1 MTHRS
6 VQIASLVVQD
16 EHHGNYRRI
25 LLEMQNVRS
34 HHEWRKNHHG
44 QRPYA
49 VSWTLLPERVH
60 WQNFQDHCM
69 MTIRADRIRLIET
82 EGGEIT

>member
-6 VQIASLVVQD
+6 VQIALLVVED
-16 EHHGNYRRI
+16 EYHGHHRRI

-34 HHEWRKNHHG
+34 HHERRKNHDVE
-44 QRPYA
+44 RPYE
-49 VSWTLLPERVH
+49 VGWTLLPERLH
-60 WQNFQDHCM
+60 WQNFQDHRM
-69 MTIRADRIRLIET
+69 ITIRADRIRLIET